1 MKSKKTIS
9 LLLVIILVISL
20 LAGCSGKDSTQGGG
34 EGKETKNL
42 LFQANGNTPYIN
54 LDPSVENS
62 NGVMVL
68 HNVYEMLT
76 YYNYETGKIEPM
88 LAESWSA
95 SEDGKSWAFEI
106 KQGVKFHDGADL
118 NAEAVK
124 KSIDRTIKLGLGA
137 SFIWDSVE
145 NIEATGDYQV
155 RFNLKYPAP
164 IDLIASAAY
173 AAFII
178 SPNAVEKDSDWFN
191 QGNCAGTGPYKI
203 QKAVA
208 GEEIVLEKFDEY
220 WREWKDNQFS
230 NVVIKRVPE
239 SSARRQLL
247 EKGETHISVN
257 FSTTDIKAMENS
269 ENVQI
274 VRRPLYDTVI
284 GCLNT
289 EKYPLDNA
297 DFRRAL
303 SYAFPYEE
311 TVNKVLEGQGVQSY
325 GLIPS
330 GLWGHSED
338 LMQYKCDLDKAKE
351 YLDKS
356 GVKTEG
362 LTLEMSI
369 SSGYDEYRNFAQL
382 YQINLK
388 KLGINLEIRE
398 MAWDAQWEKGK
409 NLNPKDRQDIFLFIW
424 WPDYPS
430 PISWFEGLVRSEDKI
445 FFNLSYIKNA
455 NLDKKIQEASM
466 LTVTDREKA
475 EEIMVDMQ
483 KEIIDEAYFIHM
495 YDKSATYAINKDLKG
510 FTTNPAYPTVVR
522 YYDLYK

>member
-1 MKSKKTIS
+1 MKSKELISMLLIFVLAVS
-9 LLLVIILVISL
+9 LLT
-20 LAGCSGKDSTQGGG
+20 ACSGQGAANDASQ
-34 EGKETKNL
+34 TKKL
-42 LFQANGNTPYIN
+42 LFHVNGNTPYIN

-62 NGVMVL
+62 NGVMIL
-68 HNVYEMLT
+68 QNCYEMLT

-88 LAESWSA
+88 LSESWST
-95 SEDGKSWAFEI
+95 SEDSKSWTFTV
-106 KQGVKFHDGADL
+106 KKGVKFHDGAEL

-124 KSIDRTIKLGLGA
+124 KSIDRTMELGLGA

-145 NIEATGDYQV
+145 SIEVVSDYEV
-155 RFNLKYPAP
+155 KFNLKYPAP

-178 SPNAVEKDSDWFN
+178 SPNAVEQDSDWFN
-191 QGNCAGTGPYKI
+191 QGNSAGTGPYKI

-208 GEEIVLEKFDEY
+208 GEEIVLERFDDY
-220 WREWKDNQFS
+220 RKGWKDNQYDT
-230 NVVIKRVPE
+230 VVVKKVPE

-247 EKGETHISVN
+247 EKGEAQLSAN
-257 FSTTDIKAMENS
+257 FSTTDIQAMKKS
-269 ENVQI
+269 DTVQI
-274 VRRPLYDTVI
+274 VHRPLYDTVV

-289 EKYPLDNA
+289 EKYPLNNV

-311 TVNKVLEGQGVQSY
+311 TVDKVLEGQGVQSH

-338 LMQYKCDLDKAKE
+338 LMQYTCDLDKAKE

-356 GVKTEG
+356 GVQTKG
-362 LTLEMSI
+362 LTLEMTI
-369 SSGYDEYRNFAQL
+369 SAGYDEYRNFAQL

-398 MAWDAQWEKGK
+398 MSWDTQWEKGK
-409 NLNPKDRQDIFLFIW
+409 NPNPKDRQDIFLFIW

-430 PISWFEGLVRSEDKI
+430 PISWFEGMVRSEDKV
-445 FFNLSYIKNA
+445 FFNLSYIKNPG
-455 NLDKKIQEASM
+455 LDAKIQEAST
-466 LTVTDREKA
+466 LTVTDRDKA
-475 EEIMVDMQ
+475 EQIIIDMQ
-483 KEIIDEAYFIHM
+483 KEIIDQAYFLHL
-495 YDKSATYAINKDLKG
+495 YDKSATYAINKDIQG

-522 YYDLYK
+522 YYELHQ

>member
-1 MKSKKTIS
+1 MRKKKLFS
-9 LLLVIILVISL
+9 LLLVVALVVTMLS
-20 LAGCSGKDSTQGGG
+20 GCSGKNA
-34 EGKETKNL
+34 ETATTTEANNL

-88 LAESWSA
+88 LAESWTS
-95 SEDGKSWAFEI
+95 SEDGKTWNFKI
-106 KQGVKFHDGADL
+106 VKGVKFHDGAEL
-118 NAEAVK
+118 NADAVK

-145 NIEATGDYQV
+145 SIEVVNDYEVQ
-155 RFNLKYPAP
+155 FNLKYAAP

-178 SPNAVEKDSDWFN
+178 SPNAIDKDSDWFN
-191 QGNCAGTGPYKI
+191 QGNDAGTGPYVI
-203 QKAVA
+203 QKVTA
-208 GEEIVLEKFDEY
+208 GEEVVLKKFDDY
-220 WREWKDNQFS
+220 RKPWKDNQYN
-230 NVVIKRVPE
+230 NVIIKKIPE

-247 EKGETHISVN
+247 EKGEAQISVN
-257 FSTTDIKAMENS
+257 FSTTDLKAMES
-269 ENVQI
+269 SDKVKIIQ
-274 VRRPLYDTVI
+274 RPLYDTVV

-289 EKYPLDNA
+289 EKYPLDNV

-303 SYAFPYEE
+303 CYAFPYEE
-311 TVNKVLEGQGVQSY
+311 TVDKVLEGQGVQSY
-325 GLIPS
+325 GLIPA

-356 GVKTEG
+356 GVKTDG
-362 LTLEMSI
+362 LTLEMTI

-382 YQINLK
+382 FQINLK

-398 MAWDAQWEKGK
+398 MSWDTQWEKGK
-409 NLNPKDRQDIFLFIW
+409 NPNPEDRQDIFLFIW

-430 PISWFEGLVRSEDKI
+430 PLSWFEGLVRSEDDI
-445 FFNLSYIKNA
+445 LFNLSYIKNPK
-455 NLDKKIQEASM
+455 LDEQMQEASM
-466 LTVTDREKA
+466 LTVTDRERA
-475 EEIMVDMQ
+475 EQIMIDMQ
-483 KEIIDEAYFIHM
+483 KEIIDQAYFIHM
-495 YDKSATYAINKDLKG
+495 YDKSTKYVINNELKG
-510 FTTNPAYPTVVR
+510 FNTNPAYPTVVR
-522 YYDLYK
+522 YFELSK

>member
-1 MKSKKTIS
+1 MKNKRLIS
-9 LLLVIILVISL
+9 LLLVIVLVVSL
-20 LAGCSGKDSTQGGG
+20 IAGCSGGGTTKGGG
-34 EGKETKNL
+34 EGAKNL

-68 HNVYEMLT
+68 HNTYEMLT
-76 YYNYETGKIEPM
+76 YYNYETGKIDPM

-95 SEDGKSWAFEI
+95 SEDGKSWTFKI
-106 KQGVKFHDGADL
+106 KEGVKFHDGTDL

-124 KSIDRTIKLGLGA
+124 KSIDRTMELGLGA

-145 NIEATGDYQV
+145 SIELIDKYEV
-155 RFNLKYPAP
+155 KFNLKYPAP

-178 SPNAVEKDSDWFN
+178 SPDAAEKDSDWFN
-191 QGNCAGTGPYKI
+191 QGNGAGTGPYKI

-208 GEEIVLEKFDEY
+208 GEEVVLEKFDDY
-220 WREWKDNQFS
+220 WRPWKENQYTS
-230 NVVIKRVPE
+230 IIMKKVPE

-247 EKGETHISVN
+247 EKEEAQISVN
-257 FSTTDIKAMENS
+257 FSTTDIEAMKKS
-269 ENVQI
+269 DKVQI
-274 VRRPLYDTVI
+274 VQRPLYDTVV

-289 EKYPLDNA
+289 EKYPLDNV

-311 TVNKVLEGQGVQSY
+311 TVNNVLEGQGVQSH
-325 GLIPS
+325 GLIPG

-338 LMQYKCDLDKAKE
+338 LMQYNFDLDKAKE

-356 GVKTEG
+356 GVKTDG
-362 LTLEMSI
+362 LTIEMTI

-382 YQINLK
+382 FQINLK

-398 MAWDAQWEKGK
+398 MSWDAQWEKAK
-409 NLNPKDRQDIFLFIW
+409 NPNPKDRQDIFLFIW

-430 PISWFEGLVRSEDKI
+430 PISWFEGLVRSENKI
-445 FFNLSYIKNA
+445 FFNLSYIKNTD
-455 NLDKKIQEASM
+455 LDAKMHEASM
-466 LTVTDREKA
+466 LTVTDRDKA
-475 EEIMVDMQ
+475 EQIMIDMQ

-495 YDKSATYAINKDLKG
+495 YDKSATYGISKDLKG

-522 YYDLYK
+522 YFDLYK